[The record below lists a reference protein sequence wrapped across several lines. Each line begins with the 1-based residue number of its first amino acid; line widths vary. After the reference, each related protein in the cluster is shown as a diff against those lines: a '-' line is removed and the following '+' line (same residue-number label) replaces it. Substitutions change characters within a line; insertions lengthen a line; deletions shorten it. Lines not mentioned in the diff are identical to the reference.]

1 MKIAIGADHA
11 GFKLKESVKGF
22 LKTLNVFVTDFG
34 TNSEER
40 VDYPDY
46 AIPVAEA
53 VAKKEFD
60 FGILICGTGI
70 GMSITANKVKGVRA
84 ALCNELFTAHCSK
97 EHNNANVLCMGGRI
111 VGEELANE
119 IAKTWL
125 YSEFQGGR
133 HQRRVKKIEE
143 YETNSN

>member
-34 TNSEER
+34 TNSEES

-70 GMSITANKVKGVRA
+70 GMSITANKVKGIRA

-119 IAKTWL
+119 IVKTWL

-133 HQRRVKKIEE
+133 HQRRVKKIKE

>member
-70 GMSITANKVKGVRA
+70 GMSITANKVKGIRA

-119 IAKTWL
+119 IVKTWL

-133 HQRRVKKIEE
+133 HQRRVKKIKE

>member
-11 GFKLKESVKGF
+11 GFKLKESIKEF
-22 LKTLNVFVTDFG
+22 LKTLNVKVTDFG
-34 TNSEER
+34 TNSRES

-60 FGILICGTGI
+60 FGILICGTGV
-70 GMSITANKVKGVRA
+70 GMSITANKVKGIRA
-84 ALCNELFTAHCSK
+84 ALCNELFTARCSK

-111 VGEELANE
+111 IGEELANE
-119 IAKTWL
+119 IVKTWL
-125 YSEFQGGR
+125 YTEFQGGR

>member
-11 GFKLKESVKGF
+11 GFKLKESIKEF
-22 LKTLNVFVTDFG
+22 LKTLNVKVTDFG
-34 TNSEER
+34 TNSRES

-60 FGILICGTGI
+60 FGILICGTGV
-70 GMSITANKVKGVRA
+70 GMSITANKVKGIRA
-84 ALCNELFTAHCSK
+84 ALCNELFTARCSK

-119 IAKTWL
+119 IVKTWL
-125 YSEFQGGR
+125 YTEFQGGR

>member
-22 LKTLNVFVTDFG
+22 LKILNVFVTDFG
-34 TNSEER
+34 TNSEES

-70 GMSITANKVKGVRA
+70 GMSITANKVKGIRA

-119 IAKTWL
+119 IVKTWL

-133 HQRRVKKIEE
+133 HQRRVKKIKE